1 MRIRKI
7 VCVIIA
13 LLTLCGCGS
22 IDSSVLNYAE
32 RSFCADVE
40 GQVDGLDFAARV
52 QVSAPGEDNTH
63 TAQKTQSVQKPQSA
77 QKPQSVR
84 SVRSVRV
91 EFSSP
96 ESLRG
101 IVVTKG
107 AEGTSISLDGT
118 VISDAAAQGW
128 LIIAQLLIPEGQVV
142 SIKKSEGETA
152 TATVALDSKQTIV
165 IDLNTG
171 APLEASVDGAR
182 SAFVR
187 VTRFEYVE

>member
-63 TAQKTQSVQKPQSA
+63 TAQKTQSV
-77 QKPQSVR
+77 R

-142 SIKKSEGETA
+142 SIKKSEGEIV

>member
-22 IDSSVLNYAE
+22 VDSSVLNYAE

-63 TAQKTQSVQKPQSA
+63 TAQTAHTAQSA

>member
-1 MRIRKI
+1 MRIHKI
-7 VCVIIA
+7 ICVFVA
-13 LLTLCGCGS
+13 VLMLAGCS
-22 IDSSVLNYAE
+22 EIDADVLSYAE
-32 RSFCADVE
+32 RAFRADVE
-40 GQVDGLDFAARV
+40 GQMDGLDFAAEV
-52 QVSAPGEDNTH
+52 QVSAADESGARNI
-63 TAQKTQSVQKPQSA
+63 
-77 QKPQSVR
+77 R
-84 SVRSVRV
+84 I

-101 IVVTKG
+101 VVVTKE

-142 SIKKSEGETA
+142 SIKKSEGEFV

>member
-52 QVSAPGEDNTH
+52 QVSAPGEDNTQ
-63 TAQKTQSVQKPQSA
+63 TAQKTQSV